1 MKITIYLLLLAIL
14 LIFAPPKKGQQST
27 NDFKSFWSKFK
38 AAVIANDK
46 NTVATLSK
54 FPIGMS
60 YGIRSIKTKTEF
72 MRRYREVFNQQTD
85 AAKCFARKEPDQEDN
100 NPRRFSIY
108 CPNEGGDEVVMF
120 AFERGRTGWRFVAL
134 DNINE

>member
-1 MKITIYLLLLAIL
+1 
-14 LIFAPPKKGQQST
+14 
-27 NDFKSFWSKFK
+27 
-38 AAVIANDK
+38 
-46 NTVATLSK
+46 
-54 FPIGMS
+54 MS